1 MTEANIRHTLG
12 FLKSL
17 VGQCANCM
25 HRHDCDNCFVKTAKF
40 ILHSIEADANAAVFG
55 SPDYTIAYR
64 MAKIE
69 DILRAAGRPLMSSQI
84 DTRDICSKQLKY
96 WTLNKLMR
104 MRRISRF
111 RSRKT
116 GAWLYFIPKNK
127 HQRKNHT

>member
-25 HRHDCDNCFVKTAKF
+25 RRHDCDNCFVKTAKF

-127 HQRKNHT
+127 QRKNHT